1 MIFDFIIIGAGLS
14 GSYAASKLVKY
25 GKSVLILEKSRG
37 IGGRLS
43 TKPIS
48 NNIVDYGCQY
58 INPKTNLV
66 KNILKDLEKNKIL
79 NLVEIEKAKKVYIAP
94 YGMNKVP
101 QYFSMNVPVLTNTK
115 VIRIQKNA
123 PSWSIKTDLAVFKS
137 RFLIS
142 SIPIHQNI
150 QLFKESNLD
159 SEIKDLPKLN
169 YKSFFTIMCACDAI
183 NKNIVSK
190 PNEDFSWICNN
201 TLKGLRNINNIYTIN
216 TSTSFTNQLMVQKK
230 DQIIISIK
238 KKLELFGIENLK
250 NLSMHFW
257 KYAYSEASS
266 GIENYLNSKLK
277 LGLCGDAF
285 GKGKIDGAITSADSL
300 VKKII

>member
-14 GSYAASKLVKY
+14 GSYAASKLVKT
-25 GKSVLILEKSRG
+25 GKSVLVLEKSRG
-37 IGGRLS
+37 IGGRCS

-48 NNIVDYGCQY
+48 SDIVDYGCQY

-79 NLVEIEKAKKVYIAP
+79 NLVEIKKAKKVYISP
-94 YGMNKVP
+94 YGINKVP
-101 QYFSMNVPVLTNTK
+101 QYFSMNVPVLTNTRVHK
-115 VIRIQKNA
+115 IDKNY
-123 PSWSIKTDLAVFKS
+123 SHWLIKTDLTDFKS

-150 QLFKESNLD
+150 NLFKDSNFNLR
-159 SEIKDLPKLN
+159 SEDLPKID
-169 YKSFFTIMCACDAI
+169 YKSLFTIMYASSSLNRTI
-183 NKNIVSK
+183 LSE

-201 TLKGLRNINNIYTIN
+201 TSKGLRNINNIYTIN
-216 TSTSFTNQLMVQKK
+216 TSSSLTNKLMGQKK
-230 DQIIISIK
+230 DKIKILLK
-238 KKLELFGIENLK
+238 KKLELFGMENLK
-250 NLSMHFW
+250 NLSIHFW
-257 KYAYSEASS
+257 KYAYSDSSS
-266 GIENYLNSKLK
+266 GIETYFDSKHN

-285 GKGKIDGAITSADSL
+285 GKGKVDGAITSADSL